1 MRISVS
7 KYIRFRESLAFVK
20 KGGCGFVR
28 KHKNETCVYGSKG
41 VTKSETVVELQRKTL
56 FFSRMYSRIVGK
68 HGHLNLNNF
77 MSSPDRTLKF
87 FRDMQIH
94 GTKSAAK
101 SQSVVE

>member
-7 KYIRFRESLAFVK
+7 KYIQF
-20 KGGCGFVR
+20 GGASCFVR
-28 KHKNETCVYGSKG
+28 VEISDFVSTLKHVTCVYGSKG

-68 HGHLNLNNF
+68 YGHLNLNNF